1 MTNRNEAILRISN
14 ACLVNLLKLPSDTK
28 IIGVSG
34 DMFFGT
40 DETAIKV
47 SHPELPNAAMVC
59 RQDGAFPT
67 LIPTLTPR
75 QTFDA
80 LEWADRENKIT
91 LARKPEDHGWASAE
105 DIAASRDPRNQ
116 EAASKV
122 L

>member
-1 MTNRNEAILRISN
+1 MTNRHEAILRISN
-14 ACLVNLLKLPSDTK
+14 ATLVHLLGLPSDTQ

-34 DMFFGT
+34 DVFFGT
-40 DETAIKV
+40 DETAIKI
-47 SHPELPNAAMVC
+47 SHPSIPNAVVVG

-91 LARKPEDHGWASAE
+91 LSRKPEDHGWESAE
-105 DIAASRDPRNQ
+105 DIAANRDPRNQ